1 MPATDLWDLKDFSL
15 EPALKSSKKRIQSF
29 KNKHLGQRCFIIGN
43 GPSLNKTDLTLIQD
57 EYTFGLNRIYLNFE
71 KMRYVPTYYVAVN
84 PYVIEQSKNEIL
96 SIPAPKFISHAGIPY
111 LPGREDILFVRELG
125 VKQFSED
132 LSQGWLL
139 WATVTFCAM
148 QVAYYMGFQEVIL
161 VGIDHYFVTEG
172 KPDQL
177 VTSKG
182 PDPNH
187 FAPDYFGPGMRW
199 QLPDLEASE
208 IVYKMA
214 KKVFEHDGRKILDAT
229 VDGHLQVFP
238 KVSFEEVAKVKA

>member
-161 VGIDHYFVTEG
+161 VGID
-172 KPDQL
+172 
-177 VTSKG
+177 
-182 PDPNH
+182 
-187 FAPDYFGPGMRW
+187 YFGPGMRW